1 MYILGNLLAYIFVLH
16 HFKVGLSNRKTHYQ
30 NNITNP
36 IKLDVHPKTNY
47 NYNSMWKQS
56 CTDLEIIRRFD
67 LKAFSIP

>member
-47 NYNSMWKQS
+47 NYNSMWK
-56 CTDLEIIRRFD
+56 
-67 LKAFSIP
+67 

>member
-1 MYILGNLLAYIFVLH
+1 MYILGNLLAYIFALH

-30 NNITNP
+30 NNNKPHKTRRTS
-36 IKLDVHPKTNY
+36 KTNY